1 MRGHNKPMK
10 MQQQFLHFSSPLKHD
25 YRMWIHHDGTEMA
38 CAKVAMW
45 LNHGGFLWLRSDE
58 PAGKSHLLHALAQEY
73 SQLKR
78 IEPSKRLS
86 PIKQVAVWLDELAD
100 ADLWALDLPAGKL
113 SNRTALALF
122 HLIERAKESQ
132 RALLISWRCPDKDL
146 EPAELAS
153 RLRMMEQVSIQSPTS
168 DGDLRRVLQATASQ
182 LHWDIPEA
190 LIKVMIQYLPRD
202 LSVQIHA
209 LHRLEAASLEER
221 ARLTQAWAKKKLRIL
236 KSGYSH

>member
-1 MRGHNKPMK
+1 MRGRNKVMS

-25 YRMWIHHDGTEMA
+25 YRMWIHHAGTELA

-45 LNHGGFLWLRSDE
+45 LNQGGFLWLTSDE

-78 IEPSKRLS
+78 IEPRPRLS
-86 PIKQVAVWLDELAD
+86 PIKQVAVWLDELA
-100 ADLWALDLPAGKL
+100 ASDLWVLDLQAGKL
-113 SNRTALALF
+113 PNRTALALF

-132 RALLISWRCPDKDL
+132 QALLISWRCPDEDL
-146 EPAELAS
+146 EPVELAS
-153 RLRMMEQVSIQSPTS
+153 RLRIMEQVKIQAPTS
-168 DGDLRRVLQATASQ
+168 DHDLHRVLQATASQ
-182 LHWDIPEA
+182 LHWDIPEG

-202 LSVQIHA
+202 LSVQINA

-221 ARLTQAWAKKKLRIL
+221 ARLTQAWAKKKLQL
-236 KSGYSH
+236 MT